1 MDPGSVRDTPRL
13 VVRIKY
19 ILLRFLSDQVPPCP
33 ANSTTHRIVPLCGCS
48 EASFPDGL
56 MWIRNL
62 QLLLIAF
69 SAAFLSVSFRYYGFP
84 WQKIIAD
91 IIANEFFEKIEKFC
105 LIGFKRFKGIR
116 NFRKF

>member
-1 MDPGSVRDTPRL
+1 
-13 VVRIKY
+13 
-19 ILLRFLSDQVPPCP
+19 
-33 ANSTTHRIVPLCGCS
+33 
-48 EASFPDGL
+48 